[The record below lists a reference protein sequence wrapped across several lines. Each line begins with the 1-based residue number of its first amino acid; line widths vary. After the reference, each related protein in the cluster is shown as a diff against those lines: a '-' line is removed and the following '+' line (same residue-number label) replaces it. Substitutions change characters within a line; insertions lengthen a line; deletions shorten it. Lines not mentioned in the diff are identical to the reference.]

1 MQVHFPIFRVD
12 FSLSLEIPI
21 SDASEASERDLDLVA
36 VDRSSIAG
44 NRARIRREPSE
55 RLDRLESGPEDGGS

>member
-1 MQVHFPIFRVD
+1 MQVHSSIFRGD

-21 SDASEASERDLDLVA
+21 SDASGASERYLDLVA

-44 NRARIRREPSE
+44 NRERVRGEPFE